1 MYLQTEW
8 DQRIKIW
15 LEELEREIPRTMD
28 KEAIVG
34 KWHKE
39 QPWESLE
46 WFDNCYDVRSE

>member
-28 KEAIVG
+28 KE
-34 KWHKE
+34 